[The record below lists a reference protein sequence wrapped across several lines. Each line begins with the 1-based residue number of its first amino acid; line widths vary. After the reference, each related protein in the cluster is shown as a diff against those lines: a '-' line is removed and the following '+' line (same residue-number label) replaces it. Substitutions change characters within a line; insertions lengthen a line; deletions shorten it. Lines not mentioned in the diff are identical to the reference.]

1 MAASLRQAAPVLE
14 VRDLRKSFTIHA
26 LGRHV
31 EALAG
36 VDLVVRAGE
45 HVALVGP
52 SGAGKS
58 TLLKCVWRSCR
69 PTSGAVWLRRADG
82 TVVDLAVAEDRQ
94 VAELRGEE
102 LGYVSQLLRSEQR
115 PSVVDVVRRAAIRR
129 GVEANEASRVAEAAL
144 QRVALDRE
152 LWDTH
157 PVLLSGGERQ
167 RVNLAVGTV
176 VPPAMLLLDE
186 PVASLDARNR
196 EAVLGLIQ
204 DLAGAGV
211 AVLSVFHDLD
221 AVRALATRVVV
232 LEGGRV
238 ANEGPPERVL
248 ASLVVPS

>member
-31 EALAG
+31 EDLAG

-144 QRVALDRE
+144 QVAVQAREEAREGFKAASREAGTLNDKALDAIKA
-152 LWDTH
+152 LGD
-157 PVLLSGGERQ
+157 G
-167 RVNLAVGTV
+167 LA
-176 VPPAMLLLDE
+176 MH
-186 PVASLDARNR
+186 R
-196 EAVLGLIQ
+196 EAVERHAEDREQALM
-204 DLAGAGV
+204 
-211 AVLSVFHDLD
+211 D
-221 AVRALATRVVV
+221 AHIAPLEATAANHEERIVPLEATRIDH
-232 LEGGRV
+232 E
-238 ANEGPPERVL
+238 ERITAVEQR
-248 ASLVVPS
+248 P